1 MSVTAVVGTQWGDE
15 GKGRMVDLLAAD
27 ADAVVRFQGGANAGH
42 TIVTHAGKFVFNL
55 LPSGIL
61 SPKTVNI
68 LGAGVVIDLEALN
81 KEIAEITKRV
91 PERGRL
97 VVCERAHIVLPL
109 HKRLEALL
117 DKQPSLLHYDSTRR
131 GIAQAYQF
139 KAAKMSIQA
148 GDLLG
153 RETWLRDRLAP
164 IVEFA
169 NIMFRGMGASE
180 TSVDEVFDDLTP
192 HIESLRPYITNTL
205 PLTSDLIKRNANIIV
220 EGQLGTLRDLDWGIY
235 PYTTSSNPIAG
246 YAAVGA
252 GIPVGAFTNVLGI
265 AKAYSSCVGAG
276 PFVTEISGATAAL
289 IRETGHEYGAATG
302 RPRRVGWFDAV
313 ATRHGA
319 AVQGANSLCV
329 TLIDVLSCLDTIS
342 VCTRYRTS
350 EGEMECFPINRQLVD
365 AAPILKEF
373 PGWSCDIS
381 DARTIDDLPAKTRHY
396 LDWIE
401 ESVGVAISHISVGP
415 RRDQIIY
422 V

>member
-68 LGAGVVIDLEALN
+68 LGAGVVIDPEALN
-81 KEIAEITKRV
+81 NEIAEITKRV

-117 DKQPSLLHYDSTRR
+117 DSQPSLLNYGSTRR

-148 GDLLG
+148 GDLLAG
-153 RETWLRDRLAP
+153 EAWLRDRLTP

-169 NIMFRGMGASE
+169 NIMFRGMGESQTDVTAVLNFLE
-180 TSVDEVFDDLTP
+180 P
-192 HIESLRPYITNTL
+192 HIETLKPYITNTL
-205 PLTSDLIKRNANIIV
+205 PLVFDLIKRDANIIV

-246 YAAVGA
+246 YATVGA

-276 PFVTEISGATAAL
+276 PFVTEITGATAEL
-289 IRETGHEYGAATG
+289 IRETGHEYGAATN
-302 RPRRVGWFDAV
+302 RPRRIGWFDAV
-313 ATRHGA
+313 ATRYGA
-319 AVQGANSLCV
+319 AVQGATSLCI
-329 TLIDVLSCLDTIS
+329 TLIDVLSCLDTLS

-350 EGEMECFPINRQLVD
+350 EGETDSFPMYHQLVD
-365 AAPILKEF
+365 AKPILKEF

-381 DARTIDDLPAKTRHY
+381 NARKIDDMPLKTRHY